1 MSASAEQY
9 SDDGVCG
16 ADEEHAVARARE
28 VDGEFVAGRL
38 ATRPGD
44 NCARLAGHAG
54 RELARSTKPTHRNGR
69 VASAGRRSKLTPAAT
84 DARRVLLERAAKRES
99 VRELFAVASERLRRL
114 ISFQAAAWVATDP
127 HTGLP
132 AGQAWLENIRA
143 DDHTRVWEF
152 EFLREDINTHRDL
165 VTAAIPAAGLRLAT
179 SDRPA
184 RSARYREI
192 LRPNGFEDELRAVV
206 RADGSLWASIALL
219 RTAGMPAFDAG
230 EIELVASLSEPLA
243 DVVREHVRE
252 SAPSSAPN
260 DGHRAG
266 LMVFAAGGELMSA
279 NEEARELLD
288 ELERTEHSLA
298 PGHLC
303 ALPLPAAGALVRA
316 RAIAEEREHGP
327 ARVLTR
333 SRAGRWI
340 ACHGSC
346 LRDADGRLGSTALLI
361 EPASP
366 TEIAPVMMTAYEL
379 SGREQ
384 QITALIAHGHNTA
397 SIAHRLHL
405 SRHTVR
411 DYIKAI
417 LAKVDAR
424 SRGELVARLSGGV
437 I

>member
-1 MSASAEQY
+1 M
-9 SDDGVCG
+9 
-16 ADEEHAVARARE
+16 
-28 VDGEFVAGRL
+28 
-38 ATRPGD
+38 
-44 NCARLAGHAG
+44 
-54 RELARSTKPTHRNGR
+54 
-69 VASAGRRSKLTPAAT
+69 
-84 DARRVLLERAAKRES
+84 LLERAAKRES

-127 HTGLP
+127 HTGVP

-152 EFLREDINTHRDL
+152 EFLRADINTYRDL
-165 VTAAIPAAGLRLAT
+165 VTAEIPAAGLRLAT
-179 SDRPA
+179 SERPA

-192 LRPNGFEDELRAVV
+192 LRPNGFEDGLRAVV

-230 EIELVASLSEPLA
+230 KIELVASLSEPLA

-327 ARVLTR
+327 ARADPVPRRSLDRMSRILLARRGRPARQHGAAHQARRSNRDRPGHDDRIRALGTR
-333 SRAGRWI
+333 A
-340 ACHGSC
+340 
-346 LRDADGRLGSTALLI
+346 ADHR
-361 EPASP
+361 
-366 TEIAPVMMTAYEL
+366 
-379 SGREQ
+379 
-384 QITALIAHGHNTA
+384 
-397 SIAHRLHL
+397 AHR
-405 SRHTVR
+405 
-411 DYIKAI
+411 
-417 LAKVDAR
+417 AR
-424 SRGELVARLSGGV
+424 SQHREHRTPPAPLAPYGA
-437 I
+437 